1 MGKTQ
6 IGWRNRM
13 VSGAT
18 LSGGSWESTLPLNNL
33 LTTERAEIARSTNAL
48 TTSTK
53 FTVDFGQARTV
64 RALALLN
71 HNLSQ
76 DGSWRV
82 LFGTTPGA
90 GNIYTSAWQ
99 AAWFIPFG
107 TGADEWESNAW
118 WGLPNDEYTGH
129 PFMAPLLLNQSYSTR
144 YMTIEIDDTTNPD
157 GYIQIGRVFAGEAF
171 DPEYG
176 PAYGLKQGWKDASKV
191 ETNDS
196 GAPFVDQRRCLRT
209 VSFDLPYIG
218 LDDSAILYE
227 FQRRSGTTR
236 EVMYIPDKNDYQECQ
251 RYGFVGRMPD
261 LQPQS
266 YNYYRAKSL
275 SITLEEWL

>member
-1 MGKTQ
+1 MSKTL

-18 LSGGSWESTLPLNNL
+18 LSGGSWVSTLPLANL

-53 FTVDFGQARTV
+53 FTVDFGQARTIK
-64 RALALLN
+64 ALALLN
-71 HNLSQ
+71 HNISQ
-76 DGSWRV
+76 VGSWRV
-82 LFGTTPGA
+82 KFGTTSGA
-90 GNIYTSAWQ
+90 GDIYTSDWQ

-118 WGLPNDEYTGH
+118 WGVPNDEYMGH

-144 YMTIEIDDTTNPD
+144 YMTVEIDDTTNPD

-209 VSFDLPYIG
+209 VSFDLPYVG

-236 EVMYIPDKNDYQECQ
+236 EVMYIPDKTDYQECQ

-266 YNYYRAKSL
+266 YNYYRAKAL
-275 SITLEEWL
+275 SISLEEWL

>member
-1 MGKTQ
+1 MGKTL

-33 LTTERAEIARSTNAL
+33 LTTERAEIARSTDEL

-53 FTVDFGQARTV
+53 FTVDFGQARTIK
-64 RALALLN
+64 ALALLN
-71 HNLSQ
+71 HNISQ
-76 DGSWRV
+76 VGSWRV
-82 LFGTTPGA
+82 KFGTTSGA
-90 GNIYTSAWQ
+90 GDIYTSDWQ

-118 WGLPNDEYTGH
+118 WGVPNDEYMGH

-144 YMTIEIDDTTNPD
+144 YMTVEIDDTTNPD

-209 VSFDLPYIG
+209 VSFDLPYVG

-236 EVMYIPDKNDYQECQ
+236 EVMYIPDKTDYQECQ

-261 LQPQS
+261 IQPQS

>member
-1 MGKTQ
+1 MNKTL

-18 LSGGSWESTLPLNNL
+18 LSGGSWVSTLPLINL
-33 LTTERAEIARSTNAL
+33 LTTERAEIARSTNAA
-48 TTSTK
+48 TASTK

-76 DGSWRV
+76 SGSWRV
-82 LFGTTPGA
+82 LFGTSSGA
-90 GNIYTSAWQ
+90 GDIYTSAWQ

-129 PFMAPLLLNQSYSTR
+129 PFMAPLLLAQNYSTR
-144 YMTIEIDDTTNPD
+144 YLTIEIDDTTNAD
-157 GYIQIGRVFAGEAF
+157 GYVQIGRVFAGEAF
-171 DPEYG
+171 DPENG
-176 PAYGLKQGWKDASKV
+176 PTYGLKQGWKDTSKI

-196 GAPFVDQRRCLRT
+196 GTPFMDQRRCLRT
-209 VSFDLPYIG
+209 VAFDLPYVG
-218 LDDSAILYE
+218 LDDSAIHYE

-236 EVMYIPDKNDYQECQ
+236 EVMYLPNRYDYQECQ

-266 YNYYRAKSL
+266 HNFYRAKAL
-275 SITLEEWL
+275 SISLEEWL

>member
-1 MGKTQ
+1 MSKTL

-13 VSGAT
+13 GTGAT
-18 LSGGSWESTLPLNNL
+18 LSGGSWVSTLPLANL
-33 LTTERAEIARSTNAL
+33 LTTERAEIARSTNA
-48 TTSTK
+48 TAAFTK
-53 FTVDFGQARTV
+53 FTVDFGQPRTI

-76 DGSWRV
+76 AGSWRV
-82 LFGTTPGA
+82 LFGTTSGA
-90 GNIYTSAWQ
+90 GDIYTSAWQ

-129 PFMAPLLLNQSYSTR
+129 PFMAPLLLAQNYSTR
-144 YMTIEIDDTTNPD
+144 YLTVEIDDTTNTA
-157 GYIQIGRVFAGEAF
+157 GYVQLGRVFAGEAF
-171 DPEYG
+171 DPEFD
-176 PAYGLKQGWKDASKV
+176 PDYGLKQGWKDASKV

-196 GAPFVDQRRCLRT
+196 GTPYMDQRRCLRT
-209 VSFDLPYIG
+209 VSFDLPYVN
-218 LDDSAILYE
+218 LDDSTILYE

-236 EVMYIPDKNDYQECQ
+236 EVMYIPDRTDYQECQ

-266 YNYYRAKSL
+266 YNYYRTKAF
-275 SITLEEWL
+275 SISIEEWL

>member
-1 MGKTQ
+1 MTKTL

-13 VSGAT
+13 GTGAT
-18 LSGGSWESTLPLNNL
+18 LSGGSWVSNLPLANL
-33 LTTERAEIARSTNAL
+33 LTTERAEVARSTNDA
-48 TTSTK
+48 TASTK
-53 FTVDFGQARTV
+53 FTVDFGQARTI

-71 HNLSQ
+71 HNLSLT
-76 DGSWRV
+76 GSWRV
-82 LFGTTPGA
+82 LLGTTSGA
-90 GNIYTSAWQ
+90 GDIYTSAWQ

-118 WGLPNDEYTGH
+118 WGAQNDEYTGH
-129 PFMAPLLLNQSYSTR
+129 PYIAPLLLAQNYSTR
-144 YMTIEIDDTTNPD
+144 WLTIEIDDTANPD
-157 GYIQIGRVFAGEAF
+157 GYVQIGRVFAGEAF
-171 DPEYG
+171 DPEFG

-196 GAPFVDQRRCLRT
+196 GAPFFDQQRSLRT
-209 VSFDLPYIG
+209 VAFDLPYVG

-236 EVMYIPDKNDYQECQ
+236 EVMYIPDRHDYQECQ
-251 RYGFVGRMPD
+251 RYGFVGRLSE

-266 YNYYRAKSL
+266 YNFYRAKAL
-275 SITLEEWL
+275 SISLEEWL

>member
-1 MGKTQ
+1 
-6 IGWRNRM
+6 M

-18 LSGGSWESTLPLNNL
+18 LSGGSWVSTLPLANL
-33 LTTERAEIARSTNAL
+33 LTTERAEIARSTNA
-48 TTSTK
+48 TTASTK
-53 FTVDFGQARTV
+53 FTVDFGQDRTV

-76 DGSWRV
+76 AGSWRV
-82 LFGTTPGA
+82 LFGTTSGA
-90 GNIYTSAWQ
+90 GDIYTSDWQ

-118 WGLPNDEYTGH
+118 WALPNDEYTGH

-144 YMTIEIDDTTNPD
+144 YMTIEIDDTTNAD
-157 GYIQIGRVFAGEAF
+157 GYVQIGRVFAGEAF

-196 GAPFVDQRRCLRT
+196 GTPFMDQRRCLRT
-209 VSFDLPYIG
+209 VSFDLPYVG

-266 YNYYRAKSL
+266 YDFYRAKAL
-275 SITLEEWL
+275 SISLEEWL